1 MKMSQILMRSIALT
15 VLIACASTV
24 PMVTW
29 AQDVTLEETIVYIEC
44 NAGGE
49 VSRGSGVVVSAQ
61 GHVLTAK
68 HVVPDGATCRGS
80 LGSADPN
87 TAARLVVQPTNLPVD
102 ATLLRFSA
110 SRTYDFKG
118 YCALEDWMVRKR
130 IIAAGY
136 PGRTQTGAPSYREGI
151 LSTVLQ
157 NPDGVLETDAQT
169 IGGMSGGP
177 VFSRNLNGLVG
188 IVILAEPDPGTGFV
202 SYYGILPISLY
213 APTLGLTPA
222 ERPCYYEFRE
232 FNFEDP
238 ETGEWRAQWTAGD
251 GVVRLGI
258 FENEADCFIEG
269 VQGEWNHPD
278 DYAEVVL
285 RDGEYVI
292 VGDDRDGGSHAVWAK
307 CIMRD

>member
-1 MKMSQILMRSIALT
+1 MKIWQSCLRSAARIVLSASVIAAP
-15 VLIACASTV
+15 VIAF
-24 PMVTW
+24 
-29 AQDVTLEETIVYIEC
+29 AQNGTLEDTIVYIEC
-44 NAGGE
+44 TANGE
-49 VSRGSGVVVSAQ
+49 ISRGSGVVVSAQ

-68 HVVPDGATCRGS
+68 HVVPDGSTCRGS

-87 TAARLVVQPTNLPVD
+87 TAARMVVQPTNLPVD

-110 SRTYDFKG
+110 ARTYDFKG
-118 YCALEDWMVRKR
+118 YCELADWMVRKR

-202 SYYGILPISLY
+202 SYYGILPISHY
-213 APTLGLTPA
+213 APALGLTA
-222 ERPCYYEFRE
+222 SDRPCYYEFRE

-238 ETGEWRAQWTAGD
+238 ETGDWRARWTAGD
-251 GVVRLGI
+251 GVVRLGV

-269 VQGEWNHPD
+269 VEGEWNHPN

-285 RDGEYVI
+285 RDGEFVI
-292 VGDDRDGGSHAVWAK
+292 VGDDREGGGHGVWAK